1 MRALRVF
8 TGIHRCS
15 PYKFG
20 GNWCSPCK
28 PCASLCSIQ
37 EYRNSDR
44 REERDAAH
52 RNRLGRQESKG
63 FKFCR
68 CSKSIQIYPIW
79 NSLQSPLICQK
90 NLQNIQ
96 CGVSEE
102 RSRGKRSRDR
112 RSRDRRSRDRRRSRD
127 KRSRDRDRRR
137 SRHVSQ
143 SALCGQSRPRNDIY
157 LNILRNQI
165 GWLFGLNI
173 YYPGFA

>member
-1 MRALRVF
+1 MQPTATDLADAKNRRASSFADVPNL
-8 TGIHRCS
+8 
-15 PYKFG
+15 
-20 GNWCSPCK
+20 
-28 PCASLCSIQ
+28 
-37 EYRNSDR
+37 
-44 REERDAAH
+44 
-52 RNRLGRQESKG
+52 
-63 FKFCR
+63 
-68 CSKSIQIYPIW
+68 SKSISNSEWPQESLQ
-79 NSLQSPLICQK
+79 SLQSPLICQK
-90 NLQNIQ
+90 NPQSIQ
-96 CGVSEE
+96 SGVSEE
-102 RSRGKRSRDR
+102 RSRGRRSRDR